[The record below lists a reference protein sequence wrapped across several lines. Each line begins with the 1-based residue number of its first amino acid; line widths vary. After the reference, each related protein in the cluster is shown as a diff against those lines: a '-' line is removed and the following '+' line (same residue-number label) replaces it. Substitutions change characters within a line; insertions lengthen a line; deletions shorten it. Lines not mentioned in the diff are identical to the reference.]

1 MGADIIIGIDVQSE
15 LSDANNLHSIAGI
28 ANQLMLMICQSS
40 LDESAKDIDAYI
52 KVDVENYNAA
62 SFTKAA
68 IDTLIIRGENA
79 AKANY
84 NTLLSIKNR
93 VGIVNNKKTIK
104 PNYPYFIRNMFQV
117 MIIN

>member
-15 LSDANNLHSIAGI
+15 LSDSDNLHSIAGI

-40 LDESAKDIDAYI
+40 LDESTKDIDAYI

-68 IDTLIIRGENA
+68 IDTLIIVSKYPLKKR
-79 AKANY
+79 K
-84 NTLLSIKNR
+84 LLFLNWSNL
-93 VGIVNNKKTIK
+93 
-104 PNYPYFIRNMFQV
+104 
-117 MIIN
+117 